1 MKESLKDKFNTVK
14 TNVKE
19 AWDKTS
25 ETDKSKL
32 QQDIKDRNIS
42 GAADTVKKNFNQGSG
57 KV

>member
-1 MKESLKDKFNTVK
+1 MKETLKDKFNTVK

-25 ETDKSKL
+25 DADKSKIK
-32 QQDIKDRNIS
+32 QDIKDRNIS
-42 GAADTVKKNFNQGSG
+42 GAADTVKKNFGQGSG

>member
-1 MKESLKDKFNTVK
+1 MKETLKDKFNTVK

-25 ETDKSKL
+25 EADKSKL
-32 QQDIKDRNIS
+32 QQDIKSRNIS
-42 GAADTVKKNFNQGSG
+42 GASDTVKKNFNQGSG

>member
-1 MKESLKDKFNTVK
+1 MKETLKDKFNTVK
-14 TNVKE
+14 TNVKD

-25 ETDKSKL
+25 DADKSKL
-32 QQDIKDRNIS
+32 RQDIKDRNIS